1 MNKIKNF
8 FRQNKGASSFIMLA
22 VLALICASVIS
33 ACGIQDMVRVDVPK
47 KVAEAIDVEP
57 TVSYAEAEVAW
68 EDWVAYVDRES
79 ERFSKE
85 IEKGAE
91 IVGILRTLGDTGIA
105 FGQEAAATFPG
116 GAFLSTGLALLG
128 GAFLRRPGDDKREAA
143 EKEKAYNAG
152 LKKGEKMAQNAVQAI
167 RDLADAQ
174 GGADHPEA

>member
-1 MNKIKNF
+1 VNKIKDF
-8 FRQNKGASSFIMLA
+8 FGQNKKAGSFIMLA

-33 ACGIQDMVRVDVPK
+33 ACGIEDMVRVDVPK

-57 TVSYAEAEVAW
+57 TVSFSEAEVAW

-105 FGQEAAATFPG
+105 LGQEAASTFPG

-152 LKKGEKMAQNAVQAI
+152 LEKGEKMAQDAVSAI
-167 RDLADAQ
+167 RELADAQ
-174 GGADHPEA
+174 TGGGSSKA

>member
-1 MNKIKNF
+1 M
-8 FRQNKGASSFIMLA
+8 
-22 VLALICASVIS
+22 
-33 ACGIQDMVRVDVPK
+33 
-47 KVAEAIDVEP
+47 
-57 TVSYAEAEVAW
+57 
-68 EDWVAYVDRES
+68 DRES

-105 FGQEAAATFPG
+105 LGQEAASTFPG

-152 LKKGEKMAQNAVQAI
+152 LEKGEKMAQDAVSAI
-167 RDLADAQ
+167 RELADAQ
-174 GGADHPEA
+174 TGGGSSKA

>member
-1 MNKIKNF
+1 MNKLKQLF
-8 FRQNKGASSFIMLA
+8 GQNKKAGSFIMLA
-22 VLALICASVIS
+22 ILALICASVIS
-33 ACGIQDMVRVDVPK
+33 ACGIEDMVRVDVPK
-47 KVAEAIDVEP
+47 KVAEAIDVEQS
-57 TVSYAEAEVAW
+57 VSFSEAEIAW

-79 ERFSKE
+79 ERFSME

-105 FGQEAAATFPG
+105 IGQEAASTFPG

-152 LKKGEKMAQNAVQAI
+152 MKKGEQMAQDAVSAI
-167 RDLADAQ
+167 RNLAEAQ
-174 GGADHPEA
+174 TGGNGPEA